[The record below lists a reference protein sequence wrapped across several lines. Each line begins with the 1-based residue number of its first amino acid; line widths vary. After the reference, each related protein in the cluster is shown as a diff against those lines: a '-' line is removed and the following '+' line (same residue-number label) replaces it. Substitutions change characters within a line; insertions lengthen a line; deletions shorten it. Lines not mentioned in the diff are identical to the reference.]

1 MLKVVIDPTEHGDGE
16 SGGFASSGL
25 RLGDHVDRRIGQ
37 QRRNRRFLDFGRMIE
52 THRVH
57 AWRRK
62 KRKIFE
68 KKKKKREN
76 RMRKKRRKKKKKR
89 KKRRNEK
96 GEKEKEEVK
105 VKEG

>member
-62 KRKIFE
+62 KFE
-68 KKKKKREN
+68 KKKKIRGKKKMKN
-76 RMRKKRRKKKKKR
+76 RVRKKRRKKKKKR
-89 KKRRNEK
+89 RK
-96 GEKEKEEVK
+96 
-105 VKEG
+105 